1 MAAFILIA
9 LVAGF
14 GYYASLKVHP
24 FRRCPVC
31 RKTPGRHW
39 GAIYGYA
46 YRRCRACGG
55 TGRKYRLGAKL
66 FMGAS
71 DRQGGFGNQQG
82 R

>member
-24 FRRCPVC
+24 YRRCPVC

-39 GAIYGYA
+39 GAVYGYA
-46 YRRCRACGG
+46 YRRCRHCGG
-55 TGRKYRLGAKL
+55 TGRKYRLGAKVFL
-66 FMGAS
+66 GQS
-71 DRQGGFGNQQG
+71 DSRGGFGQN
-82 R
+82 